1 MLLGTCYLSLS
12 HKLIIILA
20 SILSCLLAFCGLLWA
35 LPAYSLYPQIP
46 SPGAP
51 VEYPGRRNIIS
62 HNQWKY
68 PDTLAIRYFFK
79 HHLCSTWSPGPMT
92 KTPPSTIL
100 HLLGFPRSPSCRP
113 SRCSSTHRCAETW
126 RDTST
131 SLVGHR
137 SFSVRVNIKLIGFNY
152 ETFLFSLNI
161 PKHCIEEQ
169 HKTFW
174 ST

>member
-1 MLLGTCYLSLS
+1 MTSQLVHSYLLEDMLLGTCYLSLS

-51 VEYPGRRNIIS
+51 VEYPGRRNIIN

-79 HHLCSTWSPGPMT
+79 LHLCSTWSPGPMT
-92 KTPPSTIL
+92 KTPPST
-100 HLLGFPRSPSCRP
+100 SPSPLRFP
-113 SRCSSTHRCAETW
+113 QKPLLWA
-126 RDTST
+126 
-131 SLVGHR
+131 LQM
-137 SFSVRVNIKLIGFNY
+137 
-152 ETFLFSLNI
+152 FLHTPMRRNMERHIHLTCG
-161 PKHCIEEQ
+161 P
-169 HKTFW
+169 
-174 ST
+174 

>member
-46 SPGAP
+46 FPGAP
-51 VEYPGRRNIIS
+51 VEYPGRRNIIN

-68 PDTLAIRYFFK
+68 PDTGIFLNITCALPDLQAQWQR
-79 HHLCSTWSPGPMT
+79 LLPALV
-92 KTPPSTIL
+92 L